1 MGRKIRTGLRAKK
14 KLGFVDGTVKVPEE
28 GSSITHRE
36 IAKELWDSIKARF
49 NAKSEVKVQQL
60 KEELMNCKQSDLSLE
75 TYYGKL
81 HVVWE
86 DLSNYEFKPVCS
98 CGGCKCQ
105 GCACDFLRQLEMAR
119 EKEKLHQFCPGLGAS
134 LYGNVRTAIVNTDP
148 LPSVDHA
155 YAMVWLEKY
164 GKGKGRG
171 GKPSQQG
178 NKGSYGKGASVN
190 AVSHVAP
197 TIDAHAVTGL
207 SKEQWDKLVKMLG
220 EKTEGTR
227 LNGKKCRDDWIV
239 DIGASHHMT
248 GLLDCLFDIH
258 MVAPC
263 LVGLPNGKLVM
274 ADQEGSVRL
283 TDTLK
288 LHSVLYV
295 KELKC
300 NLISVSQL
308 IDELN
313 CIVLFSKTCCL
324 MQDLTL
330 MMPIG
335 MGERRDGVYFLQGV
349 ELVRRVKKVGA
360 KESLELWHK
369 RLGHA

>member
-1 MGRKIRTGLRAKK
+1 
-14 KLGFVDGTVKVPEE
+14 
-28 GSSITHRE
+28 
-36 IAKELWDSIKARF
+36 
-49 NAKSEVKVQQL
+49 
-60 KEELMNCKQSDLSLE
+60 
-75 TYYGKL
+75 
-81 HVVWE
+81 
-86 DLSNYEFKPVCS
+86 
-98 CGGCKCQ
+98 
-105 GCACDFLRQLEMAR
+105 
-119 EKEKLHQFCPGLGAS
+119 
-134 LYGNVRTAIVNTDP
+134 
-148 LPSVDHA
+148 
-155 YAMVWLEKY
+155 
-164 GKGKGRG
+164 
-171 GKPSQQG
+171 
-178 NKGSYGKGASVN
+178 
-190 AVSHVAP
+190 
-197 TIDAHAVTGL
+197 
-207 SKEQWDKLVKMLG
+207 MLG

-239 DIGASHHMT
+239 DSDASHHMT

-258 MVAPC
+258 TVAPC

-283 TDTLK
+283 TDTLT

-300 NLISVSQL
+300 NLILVSQL

-335 MGERRDGVYFLQGV
+335 MGERRDVVYFLQGV